1 MRAVGIEGH
10 LGANLFVARLAFKH
24 DELRILVSE
33 FDKISKEHTR
43 DIDL

>member
-1 MRAVGIEGH
+1 MRPVGIEGH
-10 LGANLFVARLAFKH
+10 LGANLFMARLAFKH

-33 FDKISKEHTR
+33 FDNIWTEHIR